1 MLDRWTRVWI
11 ARPLDIFAAGCQKI
25 GLKPNGLTLLGL
37 GVGLGVIPVLAA
49 HQYQWAIGV
58 ILLRSLIDGLDGALA
73 RRVGTTAYGAWL
85 DIVCDMLFYGAVVFG
100 MALALPDHAFWSAL
114 LLFSF
119 LGTSSSVL
127 AYAAIAPRPTEA
139 ESPDGR
145 NEGPNDGRGL
155 VFLPGLIEGTETLIF
170 LLVICRYYFIYPT
183 LALIFSVLCFITV
196 AIRLLTVR
204 KLLARQSH

>member
-1 MLDRWTRVWI
+1 MLDRWTRIWI
-11 ARPLDIFAAGCQKI
+11 ARPLDTLAAGCQKI

-127 AYAAIAPRPTEA
+127 AYAAIAPRQA
-139 ESPDGR
+139 GAKSPDGR
-145 NEGPNDGRGL
+145 NDGRGL

-170 LLVICRYYFIYPT
+170 LLAICRYYFIYPT
-183 LALIFSVLCFITV
+183 LALIFSALCFITV

-204 KLLARQSH
+204 KLLASQPL